1 MRTDAGDSWQE
12 PSAHRRFADRP
23 YPRRPWAL
31 IAAALL
37 LALLSAVLWAKWSD
51 SRDRAERL
59 QAELRQ
65 VYAEAEAIRLQATRA
80 QQRIGQL
87 EREVRALEAERAKA
101 PAPPPAKDPRRP
113 RPR

>member
-1 MRTDAGDSWQE
+1 MRPDDGDSWQDA
-12 PSAHRRFADRP
+12 SLRRRFTDQA
-23 YPRRPWAL
+23 YPRRPWLL

-37 LALLSAVLWAKWSD
+37 LTVLSAVLWAKWSE

-87 EREVRALEAERAKA
+87 EREVRALEAERAN
-101 PAPPPAKDPRRP
+101 PPASPKDPKRARP
-113 RPR
+113 R